1 MADNDTT
8 TTKHIALE
16 CMQEAQTWIE
26 DRKEQFIEN
35 MKADLG
41 EKIKS
46 HIKERNATN
55 VDNILVAAIVLATDQ
70 NAEKVV
76 TKIIE
81 VNKKLS
87 AQNID
92 NIVLTATFFDL
103 DTKYLF
109 GENSNIED
117 KKFPRR
123 LDKVTKIVEDSSSE
137 ESSGSTNEVGFGL
150 SWDNINSWDWVN
162 FIEPLNINFT
172 GNQKITELKAQLG
185 IFAKICYTYDAIRSA
200 AGSSSFDSLNSDLA
214 FPFIEDQL
222 SQITYTSPF
231 ISSRVHPVT
240 GETQAHYGVDLA
252 APSGTEIHSSADGV
266 VSAVLTPENSNGG
279 GNYMAIQHANNIY
292 TLYMHMN
299 DLMLSAGTKVTKGQV
314 IGHVGSTGLS
324 TGPHLHFQTNVGG
337 LDKDCA
343 KDPVSFFSRLGACPV
358 GTVLGSYKD

>member
-1 MADNDTT
+1 MADNNTT

-16 CMQEAQTWIE
+16 CMQEAQSWIE
-26 DRKEQFIEN
+26 SRKEQFIEN
-35 MKADLG
+35 MKADLA
-41 EKIKS
+41 EKIKAN
-46 HIKERNATN
+46 IKERNATN

-70 NAEKVV
+70 NAEKVI
-76 TKIIE
+76 TKVMD

-109 GENSNIED
+109 GGNSNVED
-117 KKFPRR
+117 KTFPRR
-123 LDKVTKIVEDSSSE
+123 LDKVTKLVEDSSG
-137 ESSGSTNEVGFGL
+137 ESSSGTNEVGFGL
-150 SWDNINSWDWVN
+150 SWDNVNSWDWVN

-172 GNQKITELKAQLG
+172 GNQKITELKSQLG

-214 FPFIEDQL
+214 FPFTEDQL
-222 SQITYTSPF
+222 NQVTYTSAF
-231 ISSRVHPVT
+231 VSARTHPVT
-240 GETQAHYGVDLA
+240 GETRAHYGVDLA
-252 APSGTEIHSSADGV
+252 APSGTEIHSAADGV
-266 VSAVLTPENSNGG
+266 VSAVLDPNSSNGG
-279 GNYMAIQHANNIY
+279 GNYMAIQHADNIY

-299 DLMLSAGTKVTKGQV
+299 DLMLSAGTKVSKGQI

-337 LDKDCA
+337 LGSSCA
-343 KDPVSFFSRLGACPV
+343 KDPATYFSRLGACPV